1 MFERTG
7 SRYLK
12 FYSCLIYIF
21 SAARGK
27 KVAELA
33 HNYKKFGE
41 KFHAIEVSDIGTDQF
56 PDALK
61 GVDAVIHTA
70 ASLAERQAPEVIL
83 ASAIEGTLNVV
94 RQAEKAG
101 IKRIVVTSSIV
112 SVMNPANSFTD
123 QGMTIKLGM
132 FQAYADILS
141 DWHPASKETALQGSK
156 FDVYCAAKTLAEK
169 ELWAFSDAHPHLD
182 ITTLNP
188 PYLYGPLA
196 ETFTLPTPNYH
207 ALSTDLYIYRLLD
220 PAGQFMDSP
229 AHADV
234 RDIAKAHVLALNAPL
249 TSEVGRKRI
258 LITSPHGFDMAGT
271 LALIAESRPQLMERL
286 TKGTPPSFGY
296 DRTPIDFKRVEE
308 VLGMTKDDFQ
318 VFEDTILD
326 TVDSLLE
333 VEKQWAAQGHEVS
346 IPQD

>member
-1 MFERTG
+1 MG
-7 SRYLK
+7 SHIVLQLLHKGYHVRA
-12 FYSCLIYIF
+12 
-21 SAARGK
+21 AARGK

-123 QGMTIKLGM
+123 Q
-132 FQAYADILS
+132 

-258 LITSPHGFDMAGT
+258 LIASPHGFDMAAT